1 MFHDSFYAHI
11 KCVLQLTSKT
21 ASTHLNSSP
30 HVAAILLV
38 GTVVTASDYVISSTD
53 VDLVPIELFRTHV
66 CAS

>member
-1 MFHDSFYAHI
+1 M
-11 KCVLQLTSKT
+11 CVLQLTSKT
-21 ASTHLNSSP
+21 AFPPFELFP

-53 VDLVPIELFRTHV
+53 VDWVPIELFQTHV